1 MSGPHAGNDSP
12 VTRTDQKVPDAATR
26 TRDSADEQPRSAS
39 GAPSGG
45 EAVEDILSA
54 DDIFQRVA
62 ATADDEFR
70 RAPRHLFFS
79 GVAAGISIGVTF
91 LARAALTAK
100 VGGEAAT
107 LPGDLLY
114 PIGFILVVMGRYQLF
129 TENTLTP
136 VTLVLTRLASIPA
149 LLRLWGVVI
158 AANLVGAGLAA
169 ALYATNGA
177 LPSETTAIAD
187 ALATEAFKAPVRE
200 LFIRSFMAGGLVA
213 SMVWLVHAFREGIG
227 RVVVVYLIM
236 LLIPVA
242 GLYHCI
248 TGFCEVFYG
257 YLQGLGSLP
266 QALTFFGV
274 VALGNILGG
283 ITLVAFINYGQTDE
297 ARFPDRSGDEHRLSA
312 RQLLFGYRTG
322 SLGATRV
329 APERD
334 HAAAHR
340 DGEERP
346 TGPEPVVDE
355 QG

>member
-1 MSGPHAGNDSP
+1 MTPPHPAPDLR
-12 VTRTDQKVPDAATR
+12 RTSDDDPAN
-26 TRDSADEQPRSAS
+26 EQPRSAS

-45 EAVEDILSA
+45 EAVEDMLSA

-70 RAPRHLFFS
+70 RSPRNLFFS
-79 GVAAGISIGVTF
+79 GIAAGISIGITF

-114 PIGFILVVMGRYQLF
+114 PLGFILVVIGRYQLF

-158 AANLVGAGLAA
+158 IANLVGAGLAA
-169 ALYATNGA
+169 ALYATAGA
-177 LPSETTAIAD
+177 LPPETVAIAD
-187 ALATEAFKAPVRE
+187 ELAHEALQAPVRE

-257 YLQGLGSLP
+257 YLQGIGTLP
-266 QALTFFGV
+266 QALAFFAV
-274 VALGNILGG
+274 VAVGNILGG

-297 ARFPDRSGDEHRLSA
+297 ARFPDRRGDEHRLSP

-322 SLGATRV
+322 GPGGPRV

-340 DGEERP
+340 EGDHH
-346 TGPEPVVDE
+346 VDE
-355 QG
+355 PQPVLADPDPDSSQDA